1 MDVNGFRIIPY
12 MTWILTVRLY
22 MVCHGSHQY
31 IPNVVSIYTST
42 MDSMGYG
49 IHGVNLPSGKL
60 TSLLKMAIYSEFSH

>member
-1 MDVNGFRIIPY
+1 
-12 MTWILTVRLY
+12 